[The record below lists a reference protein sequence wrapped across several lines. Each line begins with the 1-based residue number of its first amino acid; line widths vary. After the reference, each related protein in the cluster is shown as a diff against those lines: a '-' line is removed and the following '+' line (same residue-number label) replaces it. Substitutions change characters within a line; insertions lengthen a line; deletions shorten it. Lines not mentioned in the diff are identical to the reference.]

1 MISALSFFFT
11 CLNFFFASEDDLE
24 IFYDRDFVVG
34 EYRENL
40 YDDNAD
46 ENSEDHLHWEQE
58 ELERKQMMD
67 QLYHGNAKA
76 ENGSHPEYLGNLT
89 LPEVKKVV
97 WQKNRDQMIRNL
109 DQFDLSGS
117 ESTIVIVVQVHNR
130 PEYLRHLVRSLKKAR
145 DIEKTLVIFSHDFY
159 SEELNG
165 IVSSVDFCPVRI
177 STFHEV
183 FLFYDVSHQYLRV
196 LHEWE

>member
-11 CLNFFFASEDDLE
+11 SLNFFFASEDDLE
-24 IFYDRDFVVG
+24 ILYDRDFVIG

-40 YDDNAD
+40 YDNAD

-58 ELERKQMMD
+58 ELERKRMMD
-67 QLYHGNAKA
+67 QLYYGNVKA
-76 ENGSHPEYLGNLT
+76 ENGSQPEYLGNLT
-89 LPEVKKVV
+89 LPEVKQIV

-117 ESTIVIVVQVHNR
+117 ESTIVIAVQVHNR
-130 PEYLRHLVRSLKKAR
+130 PEYLRHLVRSLRKAR

-159 SEELNG
+159 SEELNE

-177 STFHEV
+177 SIFHEI
-183 FLFYDVSHQYLRV
+183 F
-196 LHEWE
+196 